1 MRAPLSGAALL
12 RSLPSVQEAESA
24 YRGLLPRP
32 HSTLYSRKQL
42 VRPGLRLLPAGRLGS
57 RLEVGLGLFLRLY
70 SEWSGLCKAAATSW
84 THLHT
89 KCS

>member
-1 MRAPLSGAALL
+1 MLTEDCFHAHTP
-12 RSLPSVQEAESA
+12 
-24 YRGLLPRP
+24 
-32 HSTLYSRKQL
+32 LYSRKQL